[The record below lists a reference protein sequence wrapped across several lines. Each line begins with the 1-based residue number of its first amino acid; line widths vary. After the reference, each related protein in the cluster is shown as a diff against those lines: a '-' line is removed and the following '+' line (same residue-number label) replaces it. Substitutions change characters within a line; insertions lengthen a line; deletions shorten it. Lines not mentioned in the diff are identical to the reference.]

1 MKLTIQNLGKATFVA
16 KDPQGYSPFVCEVP
30 GLSSADFEVSP
41 DVVYRMGPQLQ
52 DSVAHPIPD
61 PNVPGDF
68 LAKIAFHAVTSAQD
82 MFEFVYTTDTRPEA
96 NTVPA
101 GTPIFVSDA
110 GANGTP
116 QWSNGTVWVNAEGD
130 LT

>member
-1 MKLTIQNLGKATFVA
+1 MKLTIQNLGQATFVA
-16 KDPQGYSPFVCEVP
+16 KDPQGYTTFVCEVP
-30 GLSSADFEVSP
+30 GLTTTTFEVSP
-41 DVVYRMGPQLQ
+41 DVVYRIGPSLQ
-52 DSVAHPIPD
+52 DVVAHPILAPD
-61 PNVPGDF
+61 GVNYLV
-68 LAKIAFHAVTSAQD
+68 KIAWNAIASAQD
-82 MFEFVYTTDTRPEA
+82 MFEFVYTTDTRPGA

-116 QWSNGTVWVNAEGD
+116 QWSNGTAWVNAEGD

>member
-16 KDPQGYSPFVCEVP
+16 KDPQGYSYFKCEVP

-52 DSVAHPIPD
+52 DAVAHPIPD
-61 PNVPGDF
+61 PNNVGQF
-68 LAKIAFHAVTSAQD
+68 LAKIAYNAIVSAQD
-82 MFEFVYTTDTRPEA
+82 AFEFVYTMDTRPAA
-96 NTVPA
+96 NSVPP
-101 GTPIFVSDA
+101 GTPIFVSDE
-110 GANGTP
+110 GANGAP

-130 LT
+130 LS